1 MKNNRKLWLIIKAVL
16 ILLFTVYIFAIP
28 TADDFRKWLRFG
40 MLVFFVASFISDL
53 NRYKKN
59 NG

>member
-1 MKNNRKLWLIIKAVL
+1 MKNNKKLWLIIKAVL

-28 TADDFRKWLRFG
+28 TAEGFRKWLRFG
-40 MLVFFVASFISDL
+40 MLVFFVVSFINDL
-53 NRYKKN
+53 NRYKKS

>member
-1 MKNNRKLWLIIKAVL
+1 MINNKKLWLIIKAVL
-16 ILLFTVYIFAIP
+16 IVLFTVYMFVIP
-28 TADDFRKWLRFG
+28 TADSFRKWLRFA
-40 MLVFFVASFISDL
+40 MLALFVVSFIIDL

>member
-1 MKNNRKLWLIIKAVL
+1 MRNRKTWLYIKAAL
-16 ILLFTVYIFAIP
+16 ILLFTAVIFIMP
-28 TADDFRKWLRFG
+28 TEDTFRKWLRFG
-40 MLVFFVASFISDL
+40 MLSLFVVSFIIDL

>member
-1 MKNNRKLWLIIKAVL
+1 MGNRKFWLIIKAVL
-16 ILLFTVYIFAIP
+16 IILFTLVIFTMPVTDPI
-28 TADDFRKWLRFG
+28 RKWFRFII
-40 MLVFFVASFISDL
+40 LTVFVVSFIIDL